1 MTPTSLFMWQDRRFR
16 LAVLMGIMLIF
27 AACNSPE
34 PKQPE
39 QPIETPKEEPKPEP
53 PKPKPMSEFEKM
65 FRDSGLVDLAEFI
78 PGIRIDLKYTTRDN
92 FVKADVYGDLD
103 KCFMR
108 PEAAEKLKKAQQLL
122 KEKHPAYSLLVF
134 DGVRPFRVQQFMW
147 DSLHIPNKRNY
158 LAPPS
163 EGSIHNYG
171 CAVDL
176 SIADSL
182 GNQLDM
188 GTPFDFFG
196 ELAQPQLEGKF
207 LANGQLTKEQHANR
221 LLLRDVMRRAGFS
234 NIKTEWWHFN
244 AFASSSVKAKFT
256 RIP

>member
-1 MTPTSLFMWQDRRFR
+1 MRHFNSLLLF
-16 LAVLMGIMLIF
+16 LVCGLMIASTG
-27 AACNSPE
+27 CNSSS
-34 PKQPE
+34 
-39 QPIETPKEEPKPEP
+39 KEADPPQTERKVQEKDEVDP

-65 FRDSGLVDLAEFI
+65 FRDSGLVDLQEFI
-78 PGIRIDLKYTTRDN
+78 PGILIDLKYTTLDN
-92 FVKADVYGDLD
+92 FVKADVYGDLE
-103 KCFMR
+103 KCFLR
-108 PEAAEKLKKAQQLL
+108 KEAAEKLKKAQDLL
-122 KEKHPAYSLLVF
+122 HEKHPGYNLLVF

-182 GNQLDM
+182 GKELDM

-196 ELAQPQLEGKF
+196 ELAQPQLEGAM
-207 LANGQLTKEQHANR
+207 LANGKLTKPQHANR
-221 LLLRDVMRRAGFS
+221 MLLRTIMRKAGFFD
-234 NIKTEWWHFN
+234 IKTEWWHFN
-244 AFASSSVKAKFT
+244 AFGSGTVKRLYS